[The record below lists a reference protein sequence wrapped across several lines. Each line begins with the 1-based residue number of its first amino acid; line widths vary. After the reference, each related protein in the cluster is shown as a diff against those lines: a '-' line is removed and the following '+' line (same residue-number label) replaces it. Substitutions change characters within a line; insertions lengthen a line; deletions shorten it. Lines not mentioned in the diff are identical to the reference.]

1 MMNEQTQRALRERL
15 RPLLFMALLC
25 ILLLFSQKH
34 QTIYGLLERGLYDNF
49 FAPMRN
55 MIYAPL
61 RALERYS
68 QESQQRGNLEEQL
81 LELERANKG
90 LQAQM
95 LKMAHLRAENN
106 RLKIL
111 MDSTAEKTEPVLIAE
126 IRDTAIDGHSE
137 VVTINR
143 GLRQGVFM
151 NQAVIDSFGL
161 VGQVIKVFGEEAQV
175 MLISDSRSRVPVYVA
190 RTQQRALVAGGGDY
204 GNLLLTGLRLD
215 SDIQLGDVLISSGMD
230 GVFPRGYPV
239 AKVVQ
244 VERDQRSS
252 FLRVRLQPLAK
263 LNSMLE
269 VLLLANAP
277 GVELPMAGPEQPRA
291 AASPTAGAQDGP

>member
-1 MMNEQTQRALRERL
+1 MMNEQTQRSLRERL
-15 RPLLFMALLC
+15 RPLLFMAFLS
-25 ILLLFSQKH
+25 ILLLLSQKN
-34 QTIYGLLERGLYDNF
+34 QTIYAMLERGLYDNF
-49 FAPMRN
+49 FAPMRT

-68 QESQQRGNLEEQL
+68 QESQQRGSLEEQL
-81 LELERANKG
+81 QELKQINTS

-126 IRDTAIDGHSE
+126 IRDTAIDGYSE

-143 GLRQGVFM
+143 GQRQGVFM

-215 SDIQLGDVLISSGMD
+215 SDIQLGDMLITSGMG

-277 GVELPMAGPEQPRA
+277 EAELLISGPNRPT
-291 AASPTAGAQDGP
+291 ASPNPTGVPDGS